1 MSFQHGLSGMNAATT
16 NLDVIGNNIAN
27 ANTAG
32 FKQSLAQFSDI
43 FANSMEGSDTAQ
55 VGIGS
60 KISSIAQQFGQG
72 NITPTS
78 NPLDVAI
85 NGQGFFRMNDNGV
98 ISYSRNGQFHIDES
112 GYIVDASSA
121 NLTGF
126 MADENGDIVASDEP
140 SKLKFSTSDL
150 PPRAT
155 TIFDMGFNID
165 GRKTGIALP
174 FDATNPKT
182 YHHTTS
188 GTVID
193 SLGNSHVMS
202 VFFQKSTATPNTW
215 NTYATVDGKV
225 SGAGAPIGVTIGGGP
240 SQTLTFD
247 GNGVLLNPL
256 TAVNVAIDMSVIDP
270 TSGAITPQTISL
282 DMTAATQ
289 FGSDFGVNAL
299 TQDGY
304 ASGRMSGFSING
316 DGMIMGNYS
325 SGQTKVLGQ
334 IVLAN
339 FVNPQGLVPIGDGH
353 WAESPSSGE
362 PLVGAPK
369 TGNLGVLQSNAV
381 EDSNVDLTAEL
392 VKMIAAQRMYQ
403 ASAKQIETQDQII
416 QTITQI

>member
-1 MSFQHGLSGMNAATT
+1 MSFQHGLSGLNAAST

-32 FKQSLAQFSDI
+32 FKQSIAQFSDI
-43 FANSMEGSDTAQ
+43 FANSMEGGDNATI
-55 VGIGS
+55 GIGS

-78 NPLDVAI
+78 NPLDMAI
-85 NGQGFFRMNDNGV
+85 NGQGFFRMNDNGT
-98 ISYSRNGQFHIDES
+98 IGYSRNGQFHIDNS
-112 GYIVDASSA
+112 GYIVDASGA

-126 MADENGDIVASDEP
+126 LADVNGDIVASDEP
-140 SKLKFSTSDL
+140 SKLKFTTADL
-150 PPRAT
+150 APRAT
-155 TIFDMGFNID
+155 TLFDMGFNID
-165 GRKTGIALP
+165 GRVTGIATT

-188 GTVID
+188 GTVVD

-202 VFFQKSTATPNTW
+202 VFFQKSTAAANTW
-215 NTYATVDGKV
+215 NVFATVDGKV
-225 SGAGAPIGVTIGGGP
+225 DGTGTPIGVTL
-240 SQTLTFD
+240 SSATMEFD
-247 GNGVLLNPL
+247 GNGILLNPMAAM
-256 TAVNVAIDMSVIDP
+256 TVDIDLSVIDP
-270 TSGAITPQTISL
+270 TSGAMTPQTLSL
-282 DMTAATQ
+282 DMTKATQ
-289 FGSDFGVNAL
+289 YGSEFGVNAL

-304 ASGRMSGFSING
+304 TSGRMSGFSI
-316 DGMIMGNYS
+316 DGEGYIMGNYS
-325 SGQTKVLGQ
+325 SGQTKMLGQ

-339 FVNPQGLVPIGDGH
+339 FVNPQGLVPIGNGH
-353 WAESPSSGE
+353 WAESPASGE

-403 ASAKQIETQDQII
+403 ASAKQIETQDQLM

>member
-1 MSFQHGLSGMNAATT
+1 MSFQHGLSGLNAAST

-32 FKQSLAQFSDI
+32 FKQSVAQFSDI
-43 FANSMEGSDTAQ
+43 FANSMEGSDSTQ

-85 NGQGFFRMNDNGV
+85 NGQGFFRMSDSGT
-98 ISYSRNGQFHIDES
+98 ISYSRNGQFHVDDS
-112 GYIVDASSA
+112 GYIVDASGA

-126 MADENGDIVASDEP
+126 LADVNGDIVASDEP
-140 SKLKFSTSDL
+140 NKLKFSTSDL
-150 PPRAT
+150 APRAT
-155 TIFDMGFNID
+155 TLFDMGFNVD
-165 GRKTGIALP
+165 GRKAGIATA

-182 YHHTTS
+182 YNHTTS

-202 VFFQKSTATPNTW
+202 VFFQKSTAAANTW
-215 NTYATVDGKV
+215 NVYATVDGKV
-225 SGAGAPIGVTIGGGP
+225 DGTGSPIGVTL
-240 SQTLTFD
+240 SSATMEFD
-247 GNGVLLNPL
+247 GNGVLLNP
-256 TAVNVAIDMSVIDP
+256 TAAVTVDIDLSVIDP
-270 TSGAITPQTISL
+270 TSGAMNPQTLSL
-282 DMTAATQ
+282 DMTEATQ
-289 FGSDFGVNAL
+289 FGSDFGINAL

-304 ASGRMSGFSING
+304 ASGRMSGFSI
-316 DGMIMGNYS
+316 DGEGYIVGNYS
-325 SGQTKVLGQ
+325 SGQTKTLGQ

-339 FVNPQGLVPIGDGH
+339 FVNPQGLIPIGDGH
-353 WAESPSSGE
+353 WAESPESGE

-392 VKMIAAQRMYQ
+392 VAMIAAQRMYQ

>member
-1 MSFQHGLSGMNAATT
+1 MSFQHGLSGLNAAST
-16 NLDVIGNNIAN
+16 NLDVIGNNVAN

-32 FKQSLAQFSDI
+32 FKQSIAQFSDI
-43 FANSMEGSDTAQ
+43 FANSMEGGDTAQ

-85 NGQGFFRMNDNGV
+85 NGQGFFRMNDNGT
-98 ISYSRNGQFHIDES
+98 ISYSRNGQFHIDDS
-112 GYIVDASSA
+112 GYIVDASGA

-126 MADENGDIVASDEP
+126 LADVNGDIVASDEP
-140 SKLKFSTSDL
+140 GKLRFSTSDL
-150 PPRAT
+150 APRAT
-155 TIFDMGFNID
+155 TLFDMGFNVD
-165 GRKTGIALP
+165 GRKAGIATA

-202 VFFQKSTATPNTW
+202 VFFQKSTAAANTW
-215 NTYATVDGKV
+215 NVYATVDGKV
-225 SGAGAPIGVTIGGGP
+225 NGTGAPLGVTL
-240 SQTLTFD
+240 SSATMEFD
-247 GNGVLLNPL
+247 DNGVLLNP
-256 TAVNVAIDMSVIDP
+256 TAAMTVDIDMSVIDP
-270 TSGAITPQTISL
+270 TSGAMTPQTLSL
-282 DMTAATQ
+282 DMTEATQ
-289 FGSDFGVNAL
+289 FGSDFGINAL

-304 ASGRMSGFSING
+304 TSGRMSGFSIDG
-316 DGMIMGNYS
+316 DGYIMGNYSS

-353 WAESPSSGE
+353 WAESPASGE

>member
-1 MSFQHGLSGMNAATT
+1 MSFQHGLSGLNAAST
-16 NLDVIGNNIAN
+16 NLDVIGNNVAN

-32 FKQSLAQFSDI
+32 FKQSIAQFSDI
-43 FANSMEGSDTAQ
+43 FANSMEGGDTAQ

-85 NGQGFFRMNDNGV
+85 NGQGFFRMNDNGT
-98 ISYSRNGQFHIDES
+98 ISYSRNGQFHIDDS
-112 GYIVDASSA
+112 GYIVDASGA

-126 MADENGDIVASDEP
+126 LADVNGDIVASDEP
-140 SKLKFSTSDL
+140 GKLRFSTSDL
-150 PPRAT
+150 APRAT
-155 TIFDMGFNID
+155 TLFDMGFNVD
-165 GRKTGIALP
+165 GRKAGIATA
-174 FDATNPKT
+174 FDVTNPKT

-202 VFFQKSTATPNTW
+202 VFFQKSTAAANTW
-215 NTYATVDGKV
+215 NVYATVDGKV
-225 SGAGAPIGVTIGGGP
+225 NGTGAPLGVTL
-240 SQTLTFD
+240 SSATMEFD
-247 GNGVLLNPL
+247 DNGVLLNP
-256 TAVNVAIDMSVIDP
+256 TAAMTVDIDMSVIDP
-270 TSGAITPQTISL
+270 TSGAMTPQTLSL
-282 DMTAATQ
+282 DMTEATQ
-289 FGSDFGVNAL
+289 FGSDFGINAL

-304 ASGRMSGFSING
+304 TSGRMSGFSIDG
-316 DGMIMGNYS
+316 DGYIMGNYSS

-353 WAESPSSGE
+353 WAESPASGE